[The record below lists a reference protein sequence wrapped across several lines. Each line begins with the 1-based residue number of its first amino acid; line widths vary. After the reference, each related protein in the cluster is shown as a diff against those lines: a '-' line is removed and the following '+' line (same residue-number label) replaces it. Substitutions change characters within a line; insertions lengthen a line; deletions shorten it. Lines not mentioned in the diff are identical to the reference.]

1 MKSLWGNPHQNDVTV
16 VRVVVVVVVVFFSI
30 QLVQGQLKAGLAN
43 GDEDKTAEARNE
55 RTNMILSIVQQE
67 LSSQVKQ
74 YYALAIVLSAFTR
87 SFRTVSPQDSATL
100 DSFCSGCSR
109 SVAARFFLEALQL
122 KTWGKIE
129 LKQDGAFQPIHI
141 SFPQ

>member
-1 MKSLWGNPHQNDVTV
+1 MKSLWGNPHQKDVTV
-16 VRVVVVVVVVFFSI
+16 VRVIVVVVVFFSL

-74 YYALAIVLSAFTR
+74 Y
-87 SFRTVSPQDSATL
+87 
-100 DSFCSGCSR
+100 
-109 SVAARFFLEALQL
+109 
-122 KTWGKIE
+122 
-129 LKQDGAFQPIHI
+129 
-141 SFPQ
+141 